1 MTLHRNL
8 RGIALAVGFAAVA
21 GLSGTA
27 SAGTTW
33 DLPIVWPD
41 GNFHTKNVKMFAEE
55 VKKATNGDV
64 VINVH
69 SGGSLGFKGPEMLK
83 VVRDGLAPIGE
94 LLLNQQ
100 VGEAPL
106 LGLEA
111 TPYLCSGY
119 DDLTKLHK
127 HWVPEVAKVME
138 KSFNQKLLYVVPWPR
153 QYVYTKVDTKS
164 VAGLKGIKIRTY
176 NKTTTSMFNRIGMTA
191 VQLPWG
197 EVVPSLA
204 AGTIDAVT
212 TSASSGVD
220 GKFWE
225 FLKYTYPTSHVWSS
239 NALSVNLDAWKK
251 LSQKNRDAIVAV
263 AKRLQPKFWDIS
275 KAEDDA
281 KLKILTDNGIKL
293 GTVTPAMLKE
303 MQDKTKPMLQ
313 EQIKSI
319 GGPAGAIIKAYQK
332 DLGS

>member
-1 MTLHRNL
+1 MTQLLKL
-8 RGIALAVGFAAVA
+8 RRFAWAASLAAIVA
-21 GLSGTA
+21 MPGLA

-41 GNFHTKNVKMFAEE
+41 GNFHTKNVKVFAAE
-55 VKKATNGDV
+55 VKKATNGEV

-83 VVRDGLAPIGE
+83 VVRDSLAPIGE

-111 TPYLCSGY
+111 TPYLVSGY
-119 DDLTKLHK
+119 DDLAKLHK
-127 HWVPEVAKVME
+127 HWIPEVKKVM
-138 KSFNQKLLYVVPWPR
+138 KKFNQKLLYVVPWPR
-153 QYVYTKVDTKS
+153 QYVYTKTIAKS
-164 VAGLKGIKIRTY
+164 VADLRGIKIRTY
-176 NKTTTSMFNRIGMTA
+176 NKTTTGMFNRIGMTS

-239 NALSVNLDAWKK
+239 NALTVNLDAWNK

-263 AKRLQPKFWDIS
+263 ANRLQPKFWDIS

-281 KLKILTDNGIKL
+281 KVAILTKNGIKV

-303 MQDKTKPMLQ
+303 MQDKTKPILQ
-313 EQIKSI
+313 EQISSI
-319 GGPAGAIIKAYQK
+319 GGPAGDIIKAYHK
-332 DLGS
+332 EIGK

>member
-1 MTLHRNL
+1 MTLRQKL
-8 RGIALAVGFAAVA
+8 RGFAFAAGFAAAAAVA
-21 GLSGTA
+21 GPA
-27 SAGTTW
+27 NAATW

-55 VKKATNGDV
+55 VKKATNGEI

-83 VVRDGLAPIGE
+83 VMRDGLAPIGE
-94 LLLNQQ
+94 MLLNQQ

-111 TPYLCSGY
+111 TPYLSSGY

-127 HWVPEVAKVME
+127 HWIPEVAKVMAA
-138 KSFNQKLLYVVPWPR
+138 KFNQTLLYVVPWPR
-153 QYVYTKVDTKS
+153 QYVYTKVNAKS
-164 VAGLKGIKIRTY
+164 VSDLKGIKIRTY

-225 FLKYTYPTSHVWSS
+225 FLKYMYPTSHVWSS
-239 NALSVNLDAWKK
+239 NALTVNNDAWNGI
-251 LSQKNRDAIVAV
+251 SQKNRDAITAV

-275 KAEDDA
+275 KSEDDA
-281 KLKILTDNGIKL
+281 KVKILTDNGVKV

-303 MQDKTKPMLQ
+303 MQEKTKPMLQ
-313 EQIKSI
+313 EQINSI
-319 GGPAGAIIKAYQK
+319 GGPAGAIIKAYMK
-332 DLGS
+332 ELGS